1 MDRKGT
7 KKKELGNKYFL
18 NGTKKGGERVCECV
32 RGCKCVCESERA
44 RENER
49 DLDWDG
55 RTTTTTTTVQV
66 FCEECFRTGSGRHRT
81 CTFPESQEQLQS
93 RKIVS
98 GATLQLLLPA
108 AVSLQLCSENVWGKA
123 TLLFW
128 CSFPGRGKAQQ
139 LQQQHWKTS

>member
-55 RTTTTTTTVQV
+55 RTTTTTTVQV
-66 FCEECFRTGSGRHRT
+66 FCEECFRTGSGPPQDVH
-81 CTFPESQEQLQS
+81 FPGIE
-93 RKIVS
+93 
-98 GATLQLLLPA
+98 GTA
-108 AVSLQLCSENVWGKA
+108 AVKKDR
-123 TLLFW
+123 FW
-128 CSFPGRGKAQQ
+128 CNTAAAAASCPFTAALLRERLGQSDSFILVQFS
-139 LQQQHWKTS
+139 W